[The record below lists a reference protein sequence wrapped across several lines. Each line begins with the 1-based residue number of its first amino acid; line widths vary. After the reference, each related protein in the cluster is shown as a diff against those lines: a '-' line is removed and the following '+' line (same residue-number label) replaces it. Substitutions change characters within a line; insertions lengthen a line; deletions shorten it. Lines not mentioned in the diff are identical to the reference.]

1 MRALYLDCF
10 AGISGNMLLGGLLDL
25 GLPPDL
31 LRQQLATLP
40 ITGYSLDISRVQK
53 RGIDACYVNV
63 QVDQTHQPHRHL
75 SDIVAIIDGSS
86 LTETVRQDCR
96 RVFQALA
103 EAEAK
108 VHGTTPAQVH
118 FHEVGAV
125 DTIIDV
131 VGTVW
136 GLHYL
141 GIERVLAS
149 PVHVGSGFVSCQHGL
164 MPVPAPATAQLL
176 LSVPHYSGTI
186 QKELA
191 TPTGAA
197 LLNVL
202 VNEFVSLPAELHSE
216 KIGYGAGTWDL
227 PLPNV
232 LRLYLGTL
240 PDDAERD
247 EVVVVETNIDD
258 LNPEFYGHILD
269 KLLATGAL
277 DAWLTPIMMKK
288 GRPAVQLAVL
298 TRAATLPS
306 VTEVIFRETSSLG
319 VRSYTAQRAVQPRR
333 LVRVTVPWGEVQV
346 KVATWGGKVTNLAP
360 EYEDCRI
367 LAQKHGVPIK
377 EVYQAALC
385 AARALTLS

>member
-25 GLPPDL
+25 GLQPDL